1 MQLNTEHI
9 TYSFSVSATI
19 AWLSILRR
27 AAGPAPSSKKLSR
40 ITSRHTTVVKW
51 GRRILRRAAGPAP
64 SSKKLSRI
72 TLRHTTVVKWGRR
85 ILRRYCGTC
94 PSSGWL
100 FIKHAVRFLP
110 MAKNFSLGN
119 LNENKFS
126 SYCSHLLSFFSAT
139 QWRIF
144 IEIGRHAVR
153 SGLSS
158 WMRKTCFP
166 ATMTA
171 SMTTGCNPANNR
183 FLFSFPAGVC
193 ALILKNNQ
201 IKKRDYLS
209 YISMYGFQIMR
220 ASSPICSPSMQIC
233 FLPKQENHSIK
244 NGRILPQ

>member
-9 TYSFSVSATI
+9 IYSFSVSATI
-19 AWLSILRR
+19 AWLSIYRR

-51 GRRILRRAAGPAP
+51 GRRILRRC
-64 SSKKLSRI
+64 
-72 TLRHTTVVKWGRR
+72 
-85 ILRRYCGTC
+85 CGTC

-100 FIKHAVRFLP
+100 FLKHAVR
-110 MAKNFSLGN
+110 
-119 LNENKFS
+119 
-126 SYCSHLLSFFSAT
+126 FFSAT

-153 SGLSS
+153 SGLSL

-171 SMTTGCNPANNR
+171 SMTTGCSPANNR
-183 FLFSFPAGVC
+183 FLFSFLHGS
-193 ALILKNNQ
+193 LSLNYKNNQ
-201 IKKRDYLS
+201 IKKRDFLS
-209 YISMYGFQIMR
+209 YISMYGSQIMR

-233 FLPKQENHSIK
+233 FLPKQENPSIK
-244 NGRILPQ
+244 NGRLLPQ